1 MYLFSR
7 DLCSIGEEGGG
18 VSLPWIHVHSPL
30 CESYLELLCCIVLWW
45 IGGGYLGLRYMC
57 ILPHMTHNQCSSFP
71 GIFAQ
76 LEEGVGS
83 VCHGYMSI
91 LLYMKFIQCS
101 SFQEIYG

>member
-7 DLCSIGEEGGG
+7 DLCSIGEGGGG

-30 CESYLELLCCIVLWW
+30 CETYLELCCIVLWW

-57 ILPHMTHNQCSSFP
+57 ILLYMKVIWCSGFP
-71 GIFAQ
+71 EIYDQ
-76 LEEGVGS
+76 LEEGLGS

-91 LLYMKFIQCS
+91 LLYVKCIQCG
-101 SFQEIYG
+101 SFPEIYC